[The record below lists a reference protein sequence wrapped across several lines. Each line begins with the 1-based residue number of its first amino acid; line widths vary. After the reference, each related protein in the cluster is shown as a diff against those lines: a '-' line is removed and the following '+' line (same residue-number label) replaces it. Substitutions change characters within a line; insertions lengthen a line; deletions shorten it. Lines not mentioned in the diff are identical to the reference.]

1 MKASENIKKILI
13 IEKNE
18 QICQELQ
25 SIMTGLYSTIEIS
38 NLCDA
43 LSFLSKNKDNVSA
56 MLFGVSNFSAE
67 GKEFLNEI
75 RNDIRLSSI
84 PMVLIAEEQETPEEA
99 EMLAMGVLDCIHRPF
114 HREAVR
120 KRITNAALLKDS
132 LSFHEVERMLKELP
146 SNIYLKDS
154 EGRYVF
160 CTHYWHHLDKS
171 DDPNWT
177 IRGKTDV
184 EIRKDKENA
193 AEAMKAD
200 MNIIKTGK
208 GTSYTIEINE
218 DGIQEFFEVIKEPF
232 KNEQGKTIG
241 IIGLINQV
249 TEYEQMKRKL
259 EEIVR
264 TDELTGL
271 YSRYYFDEYLKTI
284 QNKNMYPICVI
295 SADCDGLK
303 NINDT
308 YGHLV
313 GDEYIRMASLLFRMV
328 LPEEGVA
335 FRTGGDEFIILLPST
350 PEEIAQDY
358 LDQMREKEKLFQI
371 RGKRLS
377 VSLGMSSIKS
387 SEESME
393 DCIAA
398 SDMNMYN
405 EKRRKKEN
413 RGVRV
418 RF

>member
-1 MKASENIKKILI
+1 MEVSEHTKNLLI

-18 QICQELQ
+18 QICQEIR
-25 SIMTGLYSTIEIS
+25 SIVADLYHITVIS
-38 NLCDA
+38 DIFDA
-43 LSFLSKNKDNVSA
+43 LSFLSQNKDSVSA
-56 MLFGVSNFSAE
+56 VLFGVSNFSKE
-67 GKEFLNEI
+67 GKDFLNEI
-75 RNDIRLSSI
+75 KNDIRLSSI
-84 PMVLIAEEQETPEEA
+84 PLLLITEELETPEEA
-99 EMLAMGVLDCIHRPF
+99 ELLAMGVLDCIHKPF

-120 KRITNAALLKDS
+120 QRIANAIRLKDS

-177 IRGKTDV
+177 IRGKTDA

-200 MNIIKTGK
+200 MNIIQTGK
-208 GTSYTIEINE
+208 GTAYTIEINE

-271 YSRYYFDEYLKTI
+271 YSRYYFEEYLKTI
-284 QNKNMYPICVI
+284 QRKDMYPICVI

-350 PEEIAQDY
+350 PEEIAQGY
-358 LDQMREKEKLFQI
+358 LDQMREREKLFQI

-387 SEESME
+387 REDSAEE
-393 DCIAA
+393 CIAV
-398 SDMNMYN
+398 SDMNMYS
-405 EKRRKKEN
+405 EKRKKKEN
-413 RGVRV
+413 RCS
-418 RF
+418 